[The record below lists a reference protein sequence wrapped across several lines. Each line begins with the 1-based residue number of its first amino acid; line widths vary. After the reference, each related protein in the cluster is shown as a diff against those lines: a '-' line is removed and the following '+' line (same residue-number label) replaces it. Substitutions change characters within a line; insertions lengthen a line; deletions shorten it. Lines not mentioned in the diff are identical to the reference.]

1 MKTKM
6 KKTKKLSASILLGMV
21 FYLLVS
27 PVQSQENRKNNNV
40 ILQSFA
46 ESYKTD
52 PMARSVTFGIVI
64 GEEWWHVIS
73 ERKEEGYKVGK
84 KKQYTFHNFGPHQV
98 TLNQGKPK
106 EPTWYFKFADAS
118 VLEKIDSKVWTAST
132 ANARSTA
139 ADEVGLDILA
149 MDGFQYT
156 LKTDDIS
163 YQLLE
168 HFWKKDTIEIT
179 RFARDNT
186 LASHGAEFVSLYTMK
201 DKRIGWFTLGKDEAA
216 NADRQL
222 DKGQVPNLM
231 IFTKGKGKG
240 LFGEEEF
247 DIEPGMSVFIGP
259 YVKHVIYNPYE
270 EPLEGILVLFG
281 DNIDFAKGQSYLEF
295 LEKQSDFLERNERN
309 VQDSSGDLSSN

>member
-6 KKTKKLSASILLGMV
+6 KTTKKLRASIFLGVV

-27 PVQSQENRKNNNV
+27 PVQSQENNA

-46 ESYKTD
+46 DSYKTD
-52 PMARSVTFGIVI
+52 PMARSVTFGITV

-84 KKQYTFHNFGPHQV
+84 KKQYTFHNYGPHQV
-98 TLNQGKPK
+98 TLHPGKPK

-118 VLEKIDSKVWTAST
+118 VLEKINSKVWTAST

-139 ADEVGLDILA
+139 ADEVGLDIIA
-149 MDGFQYT
+149 MDGFQNT
-156 LKTDDIS
+156 QKTDDIS
-163 YQLLE
+163 YQVLE
-168 HFWKKDTIEIT
+168 HFWKKDAIEIT
-179 RFARDNT
+179 RFTRDNT
-186 LASHGAEFVSLYTMK
+186 LPSHGAELVSLYTMK
-201 DKRIGWFTLGKDEAA
+201 DKRIGWFTLGTDETA
-216 NADRQL
+216 NADRRL

-295 LEKQSDFLERNERN
+295 LEKQSDFLESNEKN
-309 VQDSSGDLSSN
+309 VRDSSGDLSSN

>member
-6 KKTKKLSASILLGMV
+6 KTSASIFLGAV

-27 PVQSQENRKNNNV
+27 PVQSQENSKEHNA
-40 ILQSFA
+40 ILQSLA

-52 PMARSVTFGIVI
+52 PMALSVTFGIAL
-64 GEEWWHVIS
+64 GDHWWHLIS

-84 KKQYTFHNFGPHQV
+84 KKQYTFHNYGPNEV
-98 TLNQGKPK
+98 TLHQGKPK

-139 ADEVGLDILA
+139 ADEVGLDILS

-156 LKTDDIS
+156 QKTDAVS
-163 YQLLE
+163 YQVLE
-168 HFWKKDTIEIT
+168 HFWKKDAIEIT
-179 RFARDNT
+179 RFTRDNT
-186 LASHGAEFVSLYTMK
+186 LPSHGAELVSLYTMK
-201 DKRIGWFTLGKDEAA
+201 DKRIGWFTLGTDETA
-216 NADRQL
+216 NADRRL

-295 LEKQSDFLERNERN
+295 LEKQSDFLESNEKNVRN
-309 VQDSSGDLSSN
+309 SSGDLSSN

>member
-6 KKTKKLSASILLGMV
+6 KTSASIFLCAV
-21 FYLLVS
+21 FYLLVC
-27 PVQSQENRKNNNV
+27 PLQSQENKNENNT
-40 ILQSFA
+40 ILQSFV

-52 PMARSVTFGIVI
+52 PMARSVTFGIAV
-64 GEEWWHVIS
+64 GDDWWHVIS

-84 KKQYTFHNFGPHQV
+84 KKQYTFHNYGPHQV
-98 TLNQGKPK
+98 TLHQGKPK

-118 VLEKIDSKVWTAST
+118 VLEKINNKVWTAST

-139 ADEVGLDILA
+139 ADEVGLDILT
-149 MDGFQYT
+149 MDGFRYT
-156 LKTDDIS
+156 QKTDAVS
-163 YQLLE
+163 YQVLE
-168 HFWKKDTIEIT
+168 HFWKKDAIEIT
-179 RFARDNT
+179 RFTSDNT
-186 LASHGAEFVSLYTMK
+186 LPSHGAELVSLYTMK
-201 DKRIGWFTLGKDEAA
+201 DKRIGWFTLGTDEAA

-231 IFTKGKGKG
+231 IFTKGRGKG

-295 LEKQSDFLERNERN
+295 LEKQSDFLEENEKN
-309 VQDSSGDLSSN
+309 VRDSSRDLSSY

>member
-6 KKTKKLSASILLGMV
+6 KTSASIFLYAV
-21 FYLLVS
+21 FYLLVY
-27 PVQSQENRKNNNV
+27 PLQSQENKNENNT
-40 ILQSFA
+40 ILQSFV

-52 PMARSVTFGIVI
+52 PMARSVTFGIAV
-64 GEEWWHVIS
+64 GDDWWHVIS

-84 KKQYTFHNFGPHQV
+84 KKQYTFHNYGPNEV
-98 TLNQGKPK
+98 TLHQGKPK

-139 ADEVGLDILA
+139 ADKVGLDILS

-156 LKTDDIS
+156 QKTDAVS
-163 YQLLE
+163 YQVLE
-168 HFWKKDTIEIT
+168 HFWKKDAIEIT
-179 RFARDNT
+179 RFTRDNT
-186 LASHGAEFVSLYTMK
+186 LPSHGAELVSLYTMK
-201 DKRIGWFTLGKDEAA
+201 DKRIGWFTLGTDETA
-216 NADRQL
+216 NADRRL

-231 IFTKGKGKG
+231 IFTNGKGKG

-295 LEKQSDFLERNERN
+295 LEKESDFLESNEKN
-309 VQDSSGDLSSN
+309 VRDSSGDLSSN

>member
-6 KKTKKLSASILLGMV
+6 KTSASIFLYAV
-21 FYLLVS
+21 FYLLVY
-27 PVQSQENRKNNNV
+27 PLQSQENKNENNT
-40 ILQSFA
+40 ILQSFV

-52 PMARSVTFGIVI
+52 PMARSVTFGIAV
-64 GEEWWHVIS
+64 GDDWWHVIS

-84 KKQYTFHNFGPHQV
+84 KKQYTFHNYGPNEV
-98 TLNQGKPK
+98 TLHQGKPK

-139 ADEVGLDILA
+139 ADKVGLDILS

-156 LKTDDIS
+156 QKTDAVS
-163 YQLLE
+163 YQVLE
-168 HFWKKDTIEIT
+168 HFWKKDAIEIT
-179 RFARDNT
+179 RFTRDNT
-186 LASHGAEFVSLYTMK
+186 LPSHGAELVSLYTMK
-201 DKRIGWFTLGKDEAA
+201 DKRIGWFTLGTDETA
-216 NADRQL
+216 NADRRL

-295 LEKQSDFLERNERN
+295 LEKESDFLESNEKN
-309 VQDSSGDLSSN
+309 VRDSSWDLSSN

>member
-6 KKTKKLSASILLGMV
+6 KTSASIFLYAV
-21 FYLLVS
+21 FYLLVY
-27 PVQSQENRKNNNV
+27 PLQSQENKNENNT
-40 ILQSFA
+40 ILQSFV

-52 PMARSVTFGIVI
+52 PMARSVTFGIAV
-64 GEEWWHVIS
+64 GDDWWHVIS

-84 KKQYTFHNFGPHQV
+84 KKQYTFHNYGPNEV
-98 TLNQGKPK
+98 TLHQGKPK

-139 ADEVGLDILA
+139 ADKVGLDILS

-156 LKTDDIS
+156 QKTDAVS
-163 YQLLE
+163 YQVLE
-168 HFWKKDTIEIT
+168 HFWKKDAIEIT
-179 RFARDNT
+179 RFTRDNT
-186 LASHGAEFVSLYTMK
+186 LPSHGAELVSLYTMK
-201 DKRIGWFTLGKDEAA
+201 DKRIGWFTLGTDETA
-216 NADRQL
+216 NADRRL

-295 LEKQSDFLERNERN
+295 LEKESDFLENNEKN
-309 VQDSSGDLSSN
+309 VRDSSGDLSSN

>member
-1 MKTKM
+1 MRTKIKSS
-6 KKTKKLSASILLGMV
+6 KKQCASLLLSAA
-21 FYLLVS
+21 FYLLVY
-27 PVQSQENRKNNNV
+27 PVQSQENSKEHHA
-40 ILQSFA
+40 ILQSFV

-52 PMARSVTFGIVI
+52 PMALSVTFGIAV

-84 KKQYTFHNFGPHQV
+84 KKLYTFHNYGPNEV
-98 TLNQGKPK
+98 TLYQGKPK

-118 VLEKIDSKVWTAST
+118 VLEKINAKVWTAST
-132 ANARSTA
+132 ASARSTP
-139 ADEVGLDILA
+139 ADEVGLDILS
-149 MDGFQYT
+149 MDGFIYT
-156 LKTDDIS
+156 QKTDAIS
-163 YQLLE
+163 YQVLE

-179 RFARDNT
+179 HFTRDNT
-186 LASHGAEFVSLYTMK
+186 LPSHGAEIVSLYTMK
-201 DKRIGWFTLGKDEAA
+201 DKRIGWFSLGTDEAA
-216 NADRQL
+216 NADERL
-222 DKGQVPNLM
+222 EKGQVPNLM

-295 LEKQSDFLERNERN
+295 LEREQDFLEENEKN
-309 VQDSSGDLSSN
+309 VQISSGDLGSN